1 MRWEYATR
9 FSAAL
14 AFAFMAAL
22 IAALAAFAI
31 SLLASGSFGPGR
43 FSEVGIN
50 AFGFAGVLFL
60 EVLIPSFIAGLV
72 VIKPYSDQQER
83 GK

>member
-22 IAALAAFAI
+22 IAALAAFALA
-31 SLLASGSFGPGR
+31 LLASGSFGPGR
-43 FSEVGIN
+43 FSNVGID
-50 AFGFAGVLFL
+50 ALVFAGVLFI
-60 EVLIPSFIAGLV
+60 EVLIPSFVAGLV

>member
-1 MRWEYATR
+1 
-9 FSAAL
+9 
-14 AFAFMAAL
+14 MAAL
-22 IAALAAFAI
+22 IAALAAFMLA
-31 SLLASGSFGPGR
+31 LLSSGSFGPGR

-50 AFGFAGVLFL
+50 ALAFAAVLFL

>member
-1 MRWEYATR
+1 
-9 FSAAL
+9 
-14 AFAFMAAL
+14 
-22 IAALAAFAI
+22 
-31 SLLASGSFGPGR
+31 
-43 FSEVGIN
+43 
-50 AFGFAGVLFL
+50 VLFL